1 MTLVLLPWDVVL
13 CHVFLAI
20 TLFILINWV
29 GRHSFSIG
37 YMEISL
43 LVKEEE
49 APAFNFV
56 FRVLSPVV
64 YLFIV
69 SAILYSVSL
78 DRYVD
83 QIYFVSLYYILFRL
97 SFNLATNRSKLL
109 NWGRQLVYWIG
120 ILALSFFAYEKL
132 ISARENI
139 FPDFKTFANELWIII
154 LIFLYQTM
162 NNLRFS
168 SARTEQRKENYLT
181 SRLKVYQS
189 RFGDVINTL
198 APSPKLQA
206 LIYAVIVYEDFN
218 RPKIVR
224 FFENLTFRITSRSM
238 SLGIMQVRT
247 DKLLTDLQS
256 VELGVKKML
265 RAKELSEAK
274 LNREMD
280 ADPSGVSN
288 WSLEYTLTRDI
299 LKDYNPDD
307 DYINEVASIVDVIE
321 TKFLPSKGQHLA
333 SPQLIARIRVS

>member
-1 MTLVLLPWDVVL
+1 MTLVPLPWDVVL
-13 CHVFLAI
+13 CHVFLAV
-20 TLFILINWV
+20 TLFLLINWV

-37 YMEISL
+37 YMEISV

-69 SAILYSVSL
+69 SSILYSVSL

-83 QIYFVSLYYILFRL
+83 HIYYVSLYYVLFRL
-97 SFNLATNRSKLL
+97 AFNLATNRSKLL
-109 NWGRQLVYWIG
+109 NWGRQFVYWAG
-120 ILALSFFAYEKL
+120 ILALSFFAYDKL

-168 SARTEQRKENYLT
+168 SAKSEQRKENYLT
-181 SRLKVYQS
+181 SRLKTYRT
-189 RFGDVINTL
+189 RFGDIINEL
-198 APSPKLQA
+198 APNPKLQA
-206 LIYAVIVYEDFN
+206 LVYAVIVYEDFN
-218 RPKIVR
+218 RPRVVR
-224 FFENLTFRITSRSM
+224 IFENLMFRMASRSM

-265 RAKELSEAK
+265 RAKELSESK
-274 LNREMD
+274 LNLEID
-280 ADPSGVSN
+280 TDPSGMSN
-288 WSLEYTLTRDI
+288 WNLEYTLTRDI

-307 DYINEVASIVDVIE
+307 DYINEVVAIADLIE
-321 TKFLPSKGQHLA
+321 TKHLHSKGQNLA
-333 SPQLIARIRVS
+333 SPHLIARVKDS